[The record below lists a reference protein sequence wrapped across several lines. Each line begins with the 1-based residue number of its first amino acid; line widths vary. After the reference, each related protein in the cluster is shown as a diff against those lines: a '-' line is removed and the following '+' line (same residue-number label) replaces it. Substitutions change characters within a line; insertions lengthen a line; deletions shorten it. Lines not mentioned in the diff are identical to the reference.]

1 MKNSHSNIYGLWVKS
16 VLKTMLFI
24 VLFCQGIG
32 LSYAHHVLGRP
43 AYSLNEDSNTPP
55 SMNLETQV
63 GDYFVTA
70 MVYPAFPRPNESGRI
85 NLYATHVD
93 SGEPLNAGVSFKVR
107 EDSWF
112 SHHTENLG
120 AQVLD
125 DNVYRQAFAFNH
137 EGDYIITAEFQAD
150 GERYEIDFPLRVG
163 EPLGIGPLG
172 LLVTV
177 IVIMLIAVT
186 FIKRKRLLRIRL
198 QAARKKK
205 QSSHLG

>member
-1 MKNSHSNIYGLWVKS
+1 MKNSHKNSYSLMVKNA
-16 VLKTMLFI
+16 LKAALLI
-24 VLFCQGIG
+24 VFCYQGIG

-55 SMNLETQV
+55 SMNLETRV

-93 SGEPLNAGVSFKVR
+93 SGEPLNTGIAFKVR

-120 AQVLD
+120 AQVID

-137 EGDYIITAEFQAD
+137 EGDYIITAEFQAG
-150 GERYEIDFPLRVG
+150 GEHYQIDFPLRVG
-163 EPLGIGPLG
+163 EPVVIGPMGIIVAVIG
-172 LLVTV
+172 L
-177 IVIMLIAVT
+177 MLLAAT
-186 FIKRKRLLRIRL
+186 LIKRKRLLRLRL
-198 QAARKKK
+198 QAARDEK
-205 QSSHLG
+205 QAS

>member
-1 MKNSHSNIYGLWVKS
+1 MKSSHRIIHGLLLKGS
-16 VLKTMLFI
+16 LKTALLVI
-24 VLFCQGIG
+24 LFCQGIG

-85 NLYATHVD
+85 NFYAAHVD
-93 SGEPLNAGVSFKVR
+93 SGEPLNAGVAFKVR

-112 SHHTENLG
+112 PRHTENLG

-125 DNVYRQAFAFNH
+125 DNVYRQAFVFNH

-150 GERYEIDFPLRVG
+150 GERYAIDFPLRVG
-163 EPLGIGPLG
+163 EPLAIGPLG
-172 LLVTV
+172 LIVAV
-177 IVIMLIAVT
+177 IVIMLIAVSL
-186 FIKRKRLLRIRL
+186 IKRKRLLRIRL
-198 QAARKKK
+198 QAARDEK
-205 QSSHLG
+205 QGCHCG